1 MSLPRLLIIIL
12 FKRRGDWNQAPFGL
26 LCANVLEFYGSGPE
40 RVRVVMFFCS
50 SALSFQEGWSRLTKN
65 FGKFCPNFSNI
76 PETPS
81 IVQKVWDF
89 FLSFCL
95 FFFSPQDKFDYQS
108 GMQITWTACPPHHLL
123 ISAGHHT
130 FRNQVEHSWTKD
142 GTKPFANLC
151 WTSHVSE
158 PSGAKLN
165 QGRNQA
171 IC

>member
-1 MSLPRLLIIIL
+1 MCIRDSSWNPQYCSESLGL
-12 FKRRGDWNQAPFGL
+12 F
-26 LCANVLEFYGSGPE
+26 S
-40 RVRVVMFFCS
+40 
-50 SALSFQEGWSRLTKN
+50 
-65 FGKFCPNFSNI
+65 
-76 PETPS
+76 
-81 IVQKVWDF
+81 F
-89 FLSFCL
+89 FLVV
-95 FFFSPQDKFDYQS
+95 FFSEDRFDYQS
-108 GMQITWTACPPHHLL
+108 DMHLHYHLDSLFPSRLLRSAKQARLPRTTWFKKIRSNNSTQSDSDRIEISFWFLNSFVSMEPKWEPSHLL

-130 FRNQVEHSWTKD
+130 FRNQVEPSWTKD